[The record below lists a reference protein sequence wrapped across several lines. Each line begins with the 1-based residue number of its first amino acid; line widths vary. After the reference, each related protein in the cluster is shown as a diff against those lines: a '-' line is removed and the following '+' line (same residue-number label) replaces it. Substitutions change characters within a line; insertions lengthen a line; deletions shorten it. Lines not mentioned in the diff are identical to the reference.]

1 MRCPL
6 PRTAKWIIVVHLV
19 LYHCRSKE
27 VFEGWMMAPAVDG
40 KAVEQLVVFF
50 WVNEKSSTTNLV
62 ALNNP
67 C

>member
-1 MRCPL
+1 
-6 PRTAKWIIVVHLV
+6 
-19 LYHCRSKE
+19 
-27 VFEGWMMAPAVDG
+27 MMAPAVDG